1 MEEQQERIVKGIWIP
16 IEVWKDQNLTWNEK
30 ILLLEIDSYSSQD
43 KDCFISNK
51 HIAELLD
58 INETNASK
66 TLSSL
71 VEKGYVIRTRFD
83 GKHRFVK
90 SALSQTTNQPCRKR
104 QPSRA
109 RTNNNKLN
117 NSIDTTNT
125 TYQEKETDKSVSKKK
140 GALDMSIVAP
150 EMQEVVDTWLT
161 YKKEKGQSYKP
172 SGFISFYKKLCKLSN
187 NNPQVAMAI
196 VEESKSNNYA
206 GIFPLKSNNNL
217 YGRPKTNTEKFY
229 DTIKSGNEFSKM
241 LHDRIE
247 QQAQMGD
254 GDNDE
259 IRRLQD
265 IF

>member
-51 HIAELLD
+51 HISELLD

-90 SALSQTTNQPCRKR
+90 SALSQTTTLPCHER
-104 QPSRA
+104 QPSHV
-109 RTNNNKLN
+109 RTSKDTIHS
-117 NSIDTTNT
+117 NSVDITNT

-150 EMQEVVDTWLT
+150 EMQEVVETWLA

-172 SGFISFYKKLCKLSN
+172 SGFISFYKRICELSN
-187 NNPQVAMAI
+187 NNPQIAMAI
-196 VEESKSNNYA
+196 VEQSKSNNYS
-206 GIFPLKSNNNL
+206 GIFPLKTNNNL
-217 YGRPKTNTEKFY
+217 YGTRTQSEKLR
-229 DTIKSGNEFSKM
+229 DTVIHANEYSKM

-247 QQAQMGD
+247 QQATMGD
-254 GDNDE
+254 GDSEE